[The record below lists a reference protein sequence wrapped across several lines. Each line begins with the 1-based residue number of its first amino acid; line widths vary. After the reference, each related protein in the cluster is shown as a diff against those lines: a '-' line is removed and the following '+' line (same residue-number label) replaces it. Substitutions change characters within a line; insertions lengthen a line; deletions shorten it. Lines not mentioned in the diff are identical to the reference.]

1 MLELRPEDILH
12 KSYLNRLLMEM
23 IDRPVLAHHLA
34 FKGGSCAAM
43 LGTLDRFSV
52 DLDFDILKNADETVL
67 RDEFHKVFEYLGL
80 KIVGEFDK
88 VLFFQLRYPNDP
100 GKRNTLKMSCS
111 NLVVMAN
118 QYKVQ
123 YFAEIDRL
131 MNSQTIETMFANKLV
146 AVTDRYDLHKTIA
159 GRDIYD
165 VHYFFVH
172 GYSYHA
178 AVIQER
184 TGLEA
189 KDYFGKL
196 IDFIKEHVTQTI
208 INEDLNTLLP
218 NNRFQQIRKILLPE
232 TLSLLMREQAKLEN
246 SLPGKESQ
254 GL

>member
-1 MLELRPEDILH
+1 MLDLRPEDILH
-12 KSYLNRLLMEM
+12 KSYLNRVLMEI
-23 IDRPVLAHHLA
+23 IDRPLLVHNLA
-34 FKGGSCAAM
+34 FKGGTSASM
-43 LGTLDRFSV
+43 LGYLDRFSV

-67 RDEFHKVFEYLGL
+67 RNEFHQVFDHLGL
-80 KIVGEFDK
+80 KIYEEFDK

-100 GKRNTLKMSCS
+100 GKRNTLKVSGS
-111 NLVVMAN
+111 NLIVKAN

-123 YFAEIDRL
+123 YFTEVDRL

-146 AVTDRYDLHKTIA
+146 AVTDRYDLHQTIA

-178 AVIQER
+178 PVIQER
-184 TGLEA
+184 TGLTPQ
-189 KDYFGKL
+189 DYFGKL
-196 IDFIKEHVTQTI
+196 IDFINKHVNQTV

-232 TLSLLMREQAKLEN
+232 TLSMLTREQKKLEV
-246 SLPGKESQ
+246 L
-254 GL
+254 